1 MSRTGQD
8 GPVRFREVTTAPG
21 VTLDV
26 RDSGTGSAGTVL
38 LLHGFPQDHTAW
50 AGVVPHLVAAGYRVL
65 APDQRGYSPRA
76 RPPGRPAYRLDLLAG
91 DAIAVLDLAGPAPA
105 HVVAHDW
112 GGVVGW
118 VLGGRHPERLASLT
132 VLSTPHPGA
141 MRAAMPRGQ
150 ALRSAYVL
158 PLQVPVL
165 PELALGAFGARPLCS
180 VLRIAGLPAP
190 AATHYA
196 ARMSERGAL
205 SSALAWYRAIPVD
218 RTTAGRCRVPALY
231 VWGARDPALGRAA
244 AEGTA
249 PFVHA
254 PYRFVELPDAGHWLP
269 ETAGDELVELLLG
282 HLAEHPG

>member
-1 MSRTGQD
+1 MAS
-8 GPVRFREVTTAPG
+8 VHYREVTTAPG

-26 RDSGTGSAGTVL
+26 RDSGPRTADTVL

-50 AGVVPHLVAAGYRVL
+50 TAVVPDLVAAGYRVL
-65 APDQRGYSPRA
+65 APDQRGYSPK
-76 RPPGRPAYRLDLLAG
+76 GRPSGRSAYRLDELAG
-91 DAIAVLDLAGPAPA
+91 DAVAVLDDVGADRA

-141 MRAAMPRGQ
+141 LRAALLRGQ
-150 ALRSAYVL
+150 ALRSAYTL

-165 PELALGAFGARPLCS
+165 PDLALGALGARPLRT
-180 VLRIAGLPAP
+180 VLRSAGLPAP
-190 AATHYA
+190 AAAHYA
-196 ARMSERGAL
+196 ARMSERRAL

-218 RTTAGRCRVPALY
+218 RTTAGRCRVPTLY
-231 VWGARDPALGRAA
+231 VWGAHDPALGRAA
-244 AEGTA
+244 AERTA
-249 PFVHA
+249 AFVRA

-269 ETAGDELVELLLG
+269 ETAAAEVVALLLE
-282 HLAEHPG
+282 HLRSHPA